1 MSAPVEA
8 MPARRPVQLGSIV
21 VAGGIAVVAL
31 SIRAMDPFSLFV
43 AALVGTQVIA
53 ALSLN
58 VLMGYAGQVSL
69 GQAAFVGVGAYGAAQ
84 LAEWLPFPLPI
95 VGAVVVSA
103 AVAALVGLP
112 SLRIK
117 GLQVAA
123 TTLAFGV
130 AAGGVLFAR
139 PWSSSSASGVAL
151 VRPHELAGGRTFAY
165 LVWAVLA
172 MVVAFDMALR
182 RGRLGRAFM
191 AVRDREE
198 NAAAWG
204 IAVGRTKL
212 MAYAVS
218 GAYAGVA
225 GALYAYLLQR
235 VTPGPFDIWASL
247 GLVAAAVIG
256 GRGSIAGVAL
266 AEAALCAG
274 PELLRSLQVWA
285 PFVGALALVAV
296 PVLRPEGLSW
306 LLDRPVRL
314 PGRQRVG
321 RAGRSVRP
329 LSTRPARPAAG
340 ATPAAEPLTR
350 PSALG
355 TALRPL
361 QLSVPMRD
369 VLEVSDLRVRFGGIE
384 ALGGVDLRVG
394 RNQTVGLI
402 GPNGAGKTTVFNAV
416 SGLVRPEAGRIR
428 YRGIDLLGLPSHSR
442 QGLGLAR
449 TFQQVGLCM
458 AQSVQSNVL
467 IAQHPYATSG
477 RIGSLATLRA
487 PQPIDLQG
495 RAEEALALVGLEHL
509 AEARVADL
517 PHVTQ
522 RLVELAA
529 ALASGPELV
538 LLDEP
543 ASGLS
548 PEEALAFVDRIRQL
562 RRELGLTLVLI
573 EHHLPV
579 VTQLADYVYV
589 LAEGQ
594 VLASGTPEQIQE
606 DERVIA
612 TYLGGPDALG
622 MRHVG

>member
-1 MSAPVEA
+1 VSGLPEEVPVHRLVE
-8 MPARRPVQLGSIV
+8 VGSIV
-21 VAGGIAVVAL
+21 ITAGIAAVAVA
-31 SIRAMDPFSLFV
+31 IPAMNPFSLFV

-69 GQAAFVGVGAYGAAQ
+69 GQAAFVGVGAYSAAQ

-139 PWSSSSASGVAL
+139 PWSSSSASGMAL
-151 VRPHELAGGRTFAY
+151 ARPSELSSGRTFAFV
-165 LVWAVLA
+165 VWGALAAV
-172 MVVAFDMALR
+172 VVFDMALR
-182 RGRLGRAFM
+182 RGRLGRAFT

-235 VTPGPFDIWASL
+235 VTPGPFDVWASL
-247 GLVAAAVIG
+247 GLVAAVVIG
-256 GRGSIAGVAL
+256 GRGSVAGVAL
-266 AEAALCAG
+266 AEGALSAG

-285 PFVGALALVAV
+285 PFVGAVALIAV
-296 PVLRPEGLSW
+296 PVLRPEGLSQ
-306 LLDRPVRL
+306 LLDRPFLL
-314 PGRQRVG
+314 PRRGTIGWR
-321 RAGRSVRP
+321 RSA
-329 LSTRPARPAAG
+329 LPARPPVDTSTGSVPASAP
-340 ATPAAEPLTR
+340 ATRQA
-350 PSALG
+350 SLG
-355 TALRPL
+355 TGLRPL
-361 QLSVPMRD
+361 QLSIPMRS
-369 VLEVSDLRVRFGGIE
+369 VLEVSDLRVRFGGVE
-384 ALGGVDLRVG
+384 ALSGVDLRVG

-416 SGLVRPEAGRIR
+416 SGLVRPEEGRIR
-428 YRGIDLLGLPSHSR
+428 YRGIDLLGLPSHAR

-449 TFQQVGLCM
+449 TFQQVGLCLT
-458 AQSVQSNVL
+458 QSVESNVL
-467 IAQHPYATSG
+467 IAQHPYATAG
-477 RIGSLATLRA
+477 RLGTLATLRA
-487 PQPIDLQG
+487 PQPVDVRG
-495 RAEEALALVGLEHL
+495 RAEKALALVGLEDL
-509 AEARVADL
+509 AGARVADL

-548 PEEALAFVDRIRQL
+548 PEEAVAFVERVRHL
-562 RRELGLTLVLI
+562 RRTLGLTLLLI

-579 VTQLADYVYV
+579 VTQLADFVYV

-594 VLASGTPEQIQE
+594 VLASGTPEQVQR

-612 TYLGGPDALG
+612 SYLGGADTSG
-622 MRHVG
+622 MRRVG